1 MQQGSI
7 GKWTPGAR
15 KCRLQK
21 DSLVIAFSD
30 SENDF
35 LAWRA
40 DTEIVTGIHSDKGR
54 HMELF
59 IAGLPDRLGPSSVNS
74 DQVGMSLAKG
84 IVDFVKDGRQLFIG
98 PVAEVDAEWV
108 EYVAKEAGIAQKP
121 NWTVLGIY
129 AGIG

>member
-7 GKWTPGAR
+7 GKWMPGAR

-59 IAGLPDRLGPSSVNS
+59 IARLPDRPSPSSVRP

-84 IVDFVKDGRQLFIG
+84 IVNFIKDGYQLFIG
-98 PVAEVDAEWV
+98 PVAEVDAEGIEHV
-108 EYVAKEAGIAQKP
+108 PKDTGIAQKP
-121 NWTVLGIY
+121 DWTVLGIY